1 MSLLPFPNFGGWGRK
16 LGQREVTAQTLYPRP
31 QLPRLPAEARGGAG
45 LPWPR
50 PMPRPRGKVS
60 CVGAAAGIAE
70 QGAQSRVA
78 PSSADLRVSA
88 PAGCQ
93 VLLGAAEATGEGG

>member
-1 MSLLPFPNFGGWGRK
+1 MASARS
-16 LGQREVTAQTLYPRP
+16 
-31 QLPRLPAEARGGAG
+31 QLRHCIPARSSHDSRLPAEARGGAG